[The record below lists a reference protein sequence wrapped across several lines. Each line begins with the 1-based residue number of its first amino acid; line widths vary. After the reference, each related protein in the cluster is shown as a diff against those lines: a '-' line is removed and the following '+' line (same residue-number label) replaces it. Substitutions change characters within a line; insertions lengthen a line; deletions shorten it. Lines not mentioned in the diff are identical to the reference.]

1 MIGFQ
6 IIPTSLELNGPTLS
20 FSEQPV
26 GITTSESTASF
37 TGIVTSTPVGTGH
50 LSYQWYEV
58 GVGAVGSASTAEVGI
73 GTTLTLTDLTYED
86 DSGRQFYL
94 ESSYVPSAYQSSA
107 PVMIGG
113 RILDTTS
120 RGTAGIGTTVFNLT
134 EIVGIMTVG
143 DQLTIDTN
151 TGVAVSD
158 APIVSIGA
166 GIHTTVEIGTGY
178 TSSSV
183 ISSGSTVSITRV
195 GTARSTG
202 NALNAPLNSN
212 RVALGISP
220 TISITTQPGIATVI
234 TDANASFGIAATVTN
249 GTINN
254 LTYRW
259 QEDGS
264 DLSDS
269 TTVAG
274 SATTSLTIS
283 SATVGVS
290 TIRCVVSHPSASNSP
305 LNSNTVDF
313 NVVSSTVRK
322 ILYIE
327 EFDVNATLHSTQEV
341 DLVDGP
347 LEIIP
352 DQTGIAATS
361 NWNRIYSIYAPE
373 DDLSVKV
380 TLSAAAGED
389 VGSFTGGGG
398 GATIFNLTLTQSQEY
413 VANLGAAIWPS
424 GGFGYGSNGGGGSF
438 FYKGGELLVA
448 SGGGGAAGPERNGG
462 AGIGGGIGV
471 NPTLTPIGE
480 WPSLNPQ
487 GRGGE
492 APGPVM
498 TNFMGGGRVGG
509 CTIGKYWQYQGIA
522 PCASIGSTTFFTGQ
536 DGQKTSNMNGVTVTR
551 GYKAG
556 LNYQF
561 NAGNGRA
568 WTDGA
573 GGGGG
578 ALGGDGASSPG
589 GGGNGGQGFDGLG
602 TVTGTFGANTRKV
615 GVIKIEAV

>member
-20 FSEQPV
+20 FLEQPV
-26 GITTSESTASF
+26 GISTIESTASF
-37 TGIVTSTPVGTGH
+37 TGIVTSTAGTGH

-58 GVGAVGSASTAEVGI
+58 GVGVVGSASTAEVGI

-94 ESSYVPSAYQSSA
+94 ESTYVASAYQTSS
-107 PVMIGG
+107 PVIIGG
-113 RILDTTS
+113 RILDTTLS
-120 RGTAGIGTTVFNLT
+120 NTAGIGSTVFRLT
-134 EIVGIMTVG
+134 AATDVVVG
-143 DQLTIDTN
+143 DELTIDTN
-151 TGVAVSD
+151 TGIAISD
-158 APIVSIGA
+158 APIISIGA

-183 ISSGSTVSITRV
+183 ISTGSTTSIVRI

-212 RVALGISP
+212 TVTLGIAP
-220 TISITTQPGIATVI
+220 TISITTQPGIATVVTDASASFGI
-234 TDANASFGIAATVTN
+234 EATVTDGTINNLTYRWQEDGSDLSNSTTVAGSSTTTLTLTGLVDPDDSGRQFYLESSYVASAYGSSPITAGTARSTGNALNAPLNSDTVTLGVTPTISITTQPGIATVVTDANASFGIAATVTD

-313 NVVSSTVRK
+313 NVVLPTARK

-327 EFDVNATLHSTQEV
+327 EYDINATLYSTQEV
-341 DLVDGP
+341 DLVDGA

-352 DQTGIAATS
+352 DQTGIGATS
-361 NWNRIYSIYAPE
+361 NWNRIYSIHAPE

-380 TLSAAAGED
+380 TLSGAAGED
-389 VGSFTGGGG
+389 FGSFTGGAGG
-398 GATIFNLTLTQSQEY
+398 ESSFNLTLTQSQEY
-413 VANLGAAIWPS
+413 VANLGASIWPS
-424 GGFGYGSNGGGGSF
+424 GGNSTNSGDGGGGS
-438 FYKGGELLVA
+438 
-448 SGGGGAAGPERNGG
+448 
-462 AGIGGGIGV
+462 
-471 NPTLTPIGE
+471 
-480 WPSLNPQ
+480 
-487 GRGGE
+487 
-492 APGPVM
+492 
-498 TNFMGGGRVGG
+498 
-509 CTIGKYWQYQGIA
+509 
-522 PCASIGSTTFFTGQ
+522 
-536 DGQKTSNMNGVTVTR
+536 
-551 GYKAG
+551 
-556 LNYQF
+556 
-561 NAGNGRA
+561 
-568 WTDGA
+568 
-573 GGGGG
+573 
-578 ALGGDGASSPG
+578 LGGNTNEG
-589 GGGNGGQGFDGLG
+589 GTGFDGLG
-602 TVTGTFGANTRKV
+602 SATGTLGGNTRKV

>member
-6 IIPTSLELNGPTLS
+6 IFSSIPTSLDLNGPTLS

-26 GITTSESTASF
+26 GITTIESTASF

-94 ESSYVPSAYQSSA
+94 ESSYVASAYGSS
-107 PVMIGG
+107 PI
-113 RILDTTS
+113 
-120 RGTAGIGTTVFNLT
+120 TA
-134 EIVGIMTVG
+134 
-143 DQLTIDTN
+143 
-151 TGVAVSD
+151 
-158 APIVSIGA
+158 
-166 GIHTTVEIGTGY
+166 
-178 TSSSV
+178 
-183 ISSGSTVSITRV
+183 

-202 NALNAPLNSN
+202 KALNGPLNSN
-212 RVALGISP
+212 TVTLGIAP
-220 TISITTQPGIATVI
+220 TISITTQPGIATVV
-234 TDANASFGIAATVTN
+234 TSANASFGIAATVTD

-274 SATTSLTIS
+274 SATTSLTLS

-313 NVVSSTVRK
+313 NVVSPTARK

-341 DLVDGP
+341 DLVDED

-352 DQTGIAATS
+352 DQTGIAVTS

-373 DDLSVKV
+373 DDVSVKI
-380 TLSAAAGED
+380 TLEAAAGED
-389 VGSFTGGGG
+389 ATGQLSAAEEGG
-398 GATIFNLTLTQSQEY
+398 TSTFNLTLEQGQEY

-424 GGFGYGSNGGGGSF
+424 GGFTPSANDGAGGGGSF

-448 SGGGGAAGPERNGG
+448 CGGGSGGSTSGTPTAGS
-462 AGIGGGIGV
+462 GGGIGA
-471 NPTLTPIGE
+471 NPTLTNEGFHAGT
-480 WPSLNPQ
+480 SGNVNTT
-487 GRGGE
+487 
-492 APGPVM
+492 AS
-498 TNFMGGGRVGG
+498 TGGRVSA
-509 CTIGKYWQYQGIA
+509 CTIGDFWQTQGIA
-522 PCASIGSTTFFTGQ
+522 PCASIGSTTFFTGK
-536 DGQKTSNMNGVTVTR
+536 DGQKTANFNNSTVIR

-556 LNYQF
+556 VNYQF
-561 NAGNGRA
+561 NAGNGSVGG
-568 WTDGA
+568 GA

-578 ALGGDGASSPG
+578 ALGGNINRG
-589 GGGNGGQGFDGLG
+589 GTGFDGLG
-602 TVTGTFGANTRKV
+602 SATGTLGGNTRKV

>member
-6 IIPTSLELNGPTLS
+6 IFSSIPTSIDLNGPTLS
-20 FSEQPV
+20 FLEQPV
-26 GITTSESTASF
+26 GITTIESTASF

-50 LSYQWYEV
+50 LSYQWYEI
-58 GVGAVGSASTAEVGI
+58 GVGAIGSASTAEVGI
-73 GTTLTLTDLTYED
+73 GTTLTLTGLVDPD

-94 ESSYVPSAYQSSA
+94 ESRYVASAYGSS
-107 PVMIGG
+107 PI
-113 RILDTTS
+113 
-120 RGTAGIGTTVFNLT
+120 TA
-134 EIVGIMTVG
+134 
-143 DQLTIDTN
+143 
-151 TGVAVSD
+151 
-158 APIVSIGA
+158 
-166 GIHTTVEIGTGY
+166 
-178 TSSSV
+178 
-183 ISSGSTVSITRV
+183 

-212 RVALGISP
+212 TVSLGVAP
-220 TISITTQPGIATVI
+220 TISITTQPGIATVV
-234 TDANASFGIAATVTN
+234 TDANASFGIAATVTD

-254 LTYRW
+254 LAYRW
-259 QEDGS
+259 QQNGS

-283 SATVGVS
+283 SDTVGVS

-305 LNSNTVDF
+305 LNSDTVDF
-313 NVVSSTVRK
+313 NVVSPTARK

-327 EFDVNATLHSTQEV
+327 EFDVNATLYSTQIV
-341 DLVDGP
+341 DLVDGA

-380 TLSAAAGED
+380 TLSGAAGED
-389 VGSFTGGGG
+389 FGSFTGGEGG
-398 GATIFNLTLTQSQEY
+398 VSSFNLTLTQSQEY

-424 GGFGYGSNGGGGSF
+424 GGNSFTRGDGGGGSF

-448 SGGGGAAGPERNGG
+448 SGGGSGAYSQNGQAGS
-462 AGIGGGIGV
+462 GGGIGA
-471 NPTLTPIGE
+471 NPTLTPIGLF
-480 WPSLNPQ
+480 P
-487 GRGGE
+487 GGE
-492 APGPVM
+492 SSAN
-498 TNFMGGGRVGG
+498 TTETTGGRVGG
-509 CTIGKYWQYQGIA
+509 CTIGDFWQTQGVA
-522 PCASIGSTTFFTGQ
+522 PCASIGSTTFFTGK
-536 DGQKTSNMNGVTVTR
+536 DGQKTFNFNGVSVTR

-561 NAGNGRA
+561 NAGNAPTGNN
-568 WTDGA
+568 

-578 ALGGDGASSPG
+578 GSLGGNTNEG
-589 GGGNGGQGFDGLG
+589 GSGFDGLG
-602 TVTGTFGANTRKV
+602 SATGTLGGNTRKV

>member
-1 MIGFQ
+1 MIGFKVFRNT
-6 IIPTSLELNGPTLS
+6 PTTIDLNGPILS
-20 FSEQPV
+20 FLEQPV

-73 GTTLTLTDLTYED
+73 GTTLTLTGLVDPD

-94 ESSYVPSAYQSSA
+94 ESQYVASAYG
-107 PVMIGG
+107 VGLI
-113 RILDTTS
+113 
-120 RGTAGIGTTVFNLT
+120 TA
-134 EIVGIMTVG
+134 
-143 DQLTIDTN
+143 
-151 TGVAVSD
+151 
-158 APIVSIGA
+158 
-166 GIHTTVEIGTGY
+166 
-178 TSSSV
+178 
-183 ISSGSTVSITRV
+183 

-212 RVALGISP
+212 TVSLGIAP
-220 TISITTQPGIATVI
+220 NISITTQPGIATAI
-234 TDANASFGIAATVTN
+234 ADANASFGIAATVTD

-283 SATVGVS
+283 SDTVGVS

-313 NVVSSTVRK
+313 NVVSPTARK
-322 ILYIE
+322 IIHIE
-327 EFDVNATLHSTQEV
+327 EFDVNATLYSTTIWN
-341 DLVDGP
+341 LVDGSR
-347 LEIIP
+347 EIIP
-352 DQTGIAATS
+352 STVAFGATS
-361 NWNRIYSIYAPE
+361 DWNRIYSIYAPE
-373 DDLSVKV
+373 DDIDVQI
-380 TLSAAAGED
+380 TLLGAAG
-389 VGSFTGGGG
+389 GPHGLNNASLGGQGG
-398 GATIFNLTLTQSQEY
+398 KSVFNLTLEQSQEY

-424 GGFGYGSNGGGGSF
+424 GGNSVDGGAGGGGSF

-448 SGGGGAAGPERNGG
+448 CGGGGGASASRHGPNGS
-462 AGIGGGIGV
+462 GGGIGA
-471 NPTLTPIGE
+471 NPTLTPIGQFAGQFDAVN
-480 WPSLNPQ
+480 LV
-487 GRGGE
+487 GT
-492 APGPVM
+492 A
-498 TNFMGGGRVGG
+498 GGRVGG
-509 CTIGKYWQYQGIA
+509 CTIGDFWQTQGVA

-536 DGQKTSNMNGVTVTR
+536 DGQKTDNLNNSTVIR

-561 NAGNGRA
+561 NGGNSGS
-568 WTDGA
+568 GEQG

-578 ALGGDGASSPG
+578 AIGGDGGINEAG
-589 GGGNGGQGFDGLG
+589 TGFDGLG
-602 TVTGTFGANTRKV
+602 SATGYVGGNTRIT
-615 GVIKIEAV
+615 GSIKIEAV

>member
-20 FSEQPV
+20 FLEQPV
-26 GITTSESTASF
+26 GISTIESTASF
-37 TGIVTSTPVGTGH
+37 TGIVTSTAGTGH

-58 GVGAVGSASTAEVGI
+58 GVGVVGSASTAEVGI

-94 ESSYVPSAYQSSA
+94 ESTYVASAYQTSS
-107 PVMIGG
+107 PVIIGG
-113 RILDTTS
+113 RILDTTLS
-120 RGTAGIGTTVFNLT
+120 NTAGIGSTEFRLT
-134 EIVGIMTVG
+134 AATDVVVG

-151 TGVAVSD
+151 TGIAISD
-158 APIVSIGA
+158 APIISIGA

-183 ISSGSTVSITRV
+183 ISTGSTTSIVRI

-212 RVALGISP
+212 TVTLGIAP
-220 TISITTQPGIATVI
+220 TISITTQPGIATVV
-234 TDANASFGIAATVTN
+234 TDASASFGIEATVTD

-264 DLSDS
+264 DLSNS

-274 SATTSLTIS
+274 SSTTSLTIS

-313 NVVSSTVRK
+313 NVVSPTARK

-341 DLVDGP
+341 DLVDGA

-352 DQTGIAATS
+352 DQTGIGATS
-361 NWNRIYSIYAPE
+361 NWNRIYSIHAPE

-380 TLSAAAGED
+380 TLSGAAGED
-389 VGSFTGGGG
+389 YGSFTGGAGG
-398 GATIFNLTLTQSQEY
+398 ECSFNLTLTQSQEY

-424 GGFGYGSNGGGGSF
+424 GGNSSTRGDGGGGSF
-438 FYKGGELLVA
+438 FYEGGELLVA
-448 SGGGGAAGPERNGG
+448 SGGGSGAYSQNGQAGS
-462 AGIGGGIGV
+462 GGGIGV
-471 NPTLTPIGE
+471 NPSLTPVGLF
-480 WPSLNPQ
+480 P
-487 GRGGE
+487 GGTSSPNQAAE
-492 APGPVM
+492 
-498 TNFMGGGRVGG
+498 TGGRVGG
-509 CTIGKYWQYQGIA
+509 CTIGDFWQTQGIA

-536 DGQKTSNMNGVTVTR
+536 DGQKTSNFNGVSVTR

-561 NAGNGRA
+561 NAGNAPTGNN
-568 WTDGA
+568 

-578 ALGGDGASSPG
+578 GSLGGNTNEG
-589 GGGNGGQGFDGLG
+589 GTGFDGLG
-602 TVTGTFGANTRKV
+602 SATGTLGGNTRKV

>member
-6 IIPTSLELNGPTLS
+6 IFSSIPTSLDLNGPTLS

-26 GITTSESTASF
+26 GITTIESTASF

-73 GTTLTLTDLTYED
+73 GTTLTLTGLVDPD

-94 ESSYVPSAYQSSA
+94 ESSYVASAYGSS
-107 PVMIGG
+107 PI
-113 RILDTTS
+113 
-120 RGTAGIGTTVFNLT
+120 TA
-134 EIVGIMTVG
+134 
-143 DQLTIDTN
+143 
-151 TGVAVSD
+151 
-158 APIVSIGA
+158 
-166 GIHTTVEIGTGY
+166 
-178 TSSSV
+178 
-183 ISSGSTVSITRV
+183 

-202 NALNAPLNSN
+202 KALNGPLNSN
-212 RVALGISP
+212 TVTLGIAP
-220 TISITTQPGIATVI
+220 TISITTQPGIATVV
-234 TDANASFGIAATVTN
+234 TSANASFGIAATVTD

-290 TIRCVVSHPSASNSP
+290 TIRCVVSHPNASNSP

-313 NVVSSTVRK
+313 NVVGDSSRK
-322 ILYIE
+322 VIYVE
-327 EFDVNATLHSTQEV
+327 EFDVNATLYNTQEY
-341 DLVDGP
+341 DLVNED

-352 DQTGIAATS
+352 DEVGLAVTS

-373 DDLSVKV
+373 SDVDVKI
-380 TLSAAAGED
+380 TLEGAAGKTPQVSAPRTPGE
-389 VGSFTGGGG
+389 GGVS
-398 GATIFNLTLTQSQEY
+398 TFNLTLEQGQEY
-413 VANLGAAIWPS
+413 VVNLGAAIWPS
-424 GGFGYGSNGGGGSF
+424 GGNSAMDTNEGGGGSF

-448 SGGGGAAGPERNGG
+448 SGGGSG
-462 AGIGGGIGV
+462 AGGFDNGTSGTGGGIGV
-471 NPTLTPIGE
+471 NPTLTPLGFF
-480 WPSLNPQ
+480 P
-487 GRGGE
+487 
-492 APGPVM
+492 
-498 TNFMGGGRVGG
+498 GGGSESRNPNQTGTTGG
-509 CTIGKYWQYQGIA
+509 KVSACTIGDFWETQGIA
-522 PCASIGSTTFFTGQ
+522 PCASIGSTTFFTGK

-561 NAGNGRA
+561 NAGNSVVTA
-568 WTDGA
+568 TDG

-578 ALGGDGASSPG
+578 AIGGDTMRG
-589 GGGNGGQGFDGLG
+589 GTGFDGLG
-602 TVTGTFGANTRKV
+602 TATGTLGGNTKIV
-615 GVIKIEAV
+615 GSIKIEAV

>member
-6 IIPTSLELNGPTLS
+6 IFSSIPTSLDLNGPTLS
-20 FSEQPV
+20 FLEQPV

-73 GTTLTLTDLTYED
+73 GTTLTLTGLVDPD

-94 ESSYVPSAYQSSA
+94 ESSYVASAYGSS
-107 PVMIGG
+107 PI
-113 RILDTTS
+113 
-120 RGTAGIGTTVFNLT
+120 TA
-134 EIVGIMTVG
+134 
-143 DQLTIDTN
+143 
-151 TGVAVSD
+151 
-158 APIVSIGA
+158 
-166 GIHTTVEIGTGY
+166 
-178 TSSSV
+178 
-183 ISSGSTVSITRV
+183 

-202 NALNAPLNSN
+202 NALNAPLNSDT
-212 RVALGISP
+212 VSLGISP
-220 TISITTQPGIATVI
+220 TISITTQPGISTVV
-234 TDANASFGIAATVTN
+234 TDANASFGIAATVTD

-254 LTYRW
+254 LTYQW

-290 TIRCVVSHPSASNSP
+290 TIRCVLSHPSASNSP

-313 NVVSSTVRK
+313 NVVSPTARK

-327 EFDVNATLHSTQEV
+327 EFDVNATLYSTQEV
-341 DLVDGP
+341 DLVDGA

-352 DQTGIAATS
+352 DQIGVGVTS

-380 TLSAAAGED
+380 TLSGSAGD
-389 VGSFTGGGG
+389 DSDATQFGSFTGGEGG
-398 GATIFNLTLTQSQEY
+398 TSTFNLTLTQSQEY

-424 GGFGYGSNGGGGSF
+424 GGKSANVGDGGGGSF
-438 FYKGGELLVA
+438 FYEGGELLVA
-448 SGGGGAAGPERNGG
+448 SGGGSGAYSQNGHPG
-462 AGIGGGIGV
+462 SGGGIGA
-471 NPTLTPIGE
+471 NPSLPPIGLF
-480 WPSLNPQ
+480 P
-487 GRGGE
+487 GGE
-492 APGPVM
+492 HVNAAN
-498 TNFMGGGRVGG
+498 TFHITGGRVGG
-509 CTIGKYWQYQGIA
+509 CTIGDFWQTQGIA
-522 PCASIGSTTFFTGQ
+522 PCASIGSTTFFTGK
-536 DGQKTSNMNGVTVTR
+536 DGQKTTNFNGVTVIR

-561 NAGNGRA
+561 NAGNSGPGGN
-568 WTDGA
+568 DG

-578 ALGGDGASSPG
+578 ALGGDVNEG
-589 GGGNGGQGFDGLG
+589 GSGFDGLG
-602 TVTGTFGANTRKV
+602 SATGTLGGNTRKV

>member
-6 IIPTSLELNGPTLS
+6 IFSSIPTSLDLNGPTLS
-20 FSEQPV
+20 FLEQPV
-26 GITTSESTASF
+26 GITTIESTASF

-73 GTTLTLTDLTYED
+73 GTTLTLTGLVDPD

-94 ESSYVPSAYQSSA
+94 ESQYVASAYGSS
-107 PVMIGG
+107 PI
-113 RILDTTS
+113 
-120 RGTAGIGTTVFNLT
+120 TA
-134 EIVGIMTVG
+134 
-143 DQLTIDTN
+143 
-151 TGVAVSD
+151 
-158 APIVSIGA
+158 
-166 GIHTTVEIGTGY
+166 
-178 TSSSV
+178 
-183 ISSGSTVSITRV
+183 

-212 RVALGISP
+212 TVTLGVAP
-220 TISITTQPGIATVI
+220 TISITTQPGIATVV
-234 TDANASFGIAATVTN
+234 TDANASFGIAATVTD

-269 TTVAG
+269 TTVTG

-283 SATVGVS
+283 SDTVGVS

-313 NVVSSTVRK
+313 NVVSPTARK
-322 ILYIE
+322 ILYVE
-327 EFDVNATLHSTQEV
+327 EFDVNATLYSTQEV
-341 DLVDGP
+341 DLVDGA

-352 DQTGIAATS
+352 DQTGIGVTS

-373 DDLSVKV
+373 SNLSVKV
-380 TLSAAAGED
+380 TLEGAAGETVVD
-389 VGSFTGGGG
+389 AVNADGTNVQTMGGGEG
-398 GATIFNLTLTQSQEY
+398 GTSEFNLTLTQSQEY

-424 GGFGYGSNGGGGSF
+424 GGNAVLDGGKGGGGSF
-438 FYKGGELLVA
+438 FYEGGELLVA
-448 SGGGGAAGPERNGG
+448 CGGGGGGSNGPLNAGGLD
-462 AGIGGGIGV
+462 GIGGGVGV
-471 NPTLTPIGE
+471 NPTLT
-480 WPSLNPQ
+480 SLGFFP
-487 GRGGE
+487 GGTL
-492 APGPVM
+492 APNQAG
-498 TNFMGGGRVGG
+498 TTGGKVSA
-509 CTIGKYWQYQGIA
+509 CTIGDFWQTQGIA

-536 DGQKTSNMNGVTVTR
+536 NGQKTSNFNGVSVTR

-561 NAGNGRA
+561 NGGNGNTA
-568 WTDGA
+568 GS

-578 ALGGDGASSPG
+578 GSI
-589 GGGNGGQGFDGLG
+589 GGNGGGGSSGLSASAAQGGLGFDGLG
-602 TVTGTFGANTRKV
+602 SATGTFGGNTRKV

>member
-6 IIPTSLELNGPTLS
+6 IFSSIPTSLDLNGPTLS
-20 FSEQPV
+20 FLEQPV
-26 GITTSESTASF
+26 GITTIESTASF

-73 GTTLTLTDLTYED
+73 GTTLTLTGLVDPD

-94 ESSYVPSAYQSSA
+94 ESSYVASAYGSS
-107 PVMIGG
+107 PI
-113 RILDTTS
+113 
-120 RGTAGIGTTVFNLT
+120 TA
-134 EIVGIMTVG
+134 
-143 DQLTIDTN
+143 
-151 TGVAVSD
+151 
-158 APIVSIGA
+158 
-166 GIHTTVEIGTGY
+166 
-178 TSSSV
+178 
-183 ISSGSTVSITRV
+183 

-212 RVALGISP
+212 TVALGVAP
-220 TISITTQPGIATVI
+220 TISITTQPGIATVV
-234 TDANASFGIAATVTN
+234 TDANTSFGIAATVTD

-313 NVVSSTVRK
+313 NVVSPTARK

-327 EFDVNATLHSTQEV
+327 EYDINATLYSTQEV
-341 DLVDGP
+341 DLVDGAF
-347 LEIIP
+347 EIIP
-352 DQTGIAATS
+352 DQTGIGATS
-361 NWNRIYSIYAPE
+361 NWNRVYSIYAPE

-380 TLSAAAGED
+380 TLSGAAGED
-389 VGSFTGGGG
+389 YGSFTGGAGG
-398 GATIFNLTLTQSQEY
+398 ESSFNLTLTQSQEY

-424 GGFGYGSNGGGGSF
+424 GGNSATRGDGGGGSF
-438 FYKGGELLVA
+438 FYEGGELLVA
-448 SGGGGAAGPERNGG
+448 SGGGSGAYSQNGQAGD
-462 AGIGGGIGV
+462 GGGIGA
-471 NPTLTPIGE
+471 NPTLTPIGLF
-480 WPSLNPQ
+480 P
-487 GRGGE
+487 GGE
-492 APGPVM
+492 SSAN
-498 TNFMGGGRVGG
+498 TTETTGGRVGG
-509 CTIGKYWQYQGIA
+509 CTIGDFWQTQGVA

-536 DGQKTSNMNGVTVTR
+536 DGQKTSNFNGVSVIR

-561 NAGNGRA
+561 NAGNAPTGNN
-568 WTDGA
+568 

-578 ALGGDGASSPG
+578 GSLGGNTNEG
-589 GGGNGGQGFDGLG
+589 GTGFDGLG
-602 TVTGTFGANTRKV
+602 SATGTLGGNTRKV

>member
-6 IIPTSLELNGPTLS
+6 IFSSIPTSIDLNGPTLS
-20 FSEQPV
+20 FLEQPV
-26 GITTSESTASF
+26 GITTIESTASF

-73 GTTLTLTDLTYED
+73 GTTLTLTGLVDPD

-94 ESSYVPSAYQSSA
+94 ESSYVASAYGSS
-107 PVMIGG
+107 PI
-113 RILDTTS
+113 
-120 RGTAGIGTTVFNLT
+120 TA
-134 EIVGIMTVG
+134 
-143 DQLTIDTN
+143 
-151 TGVAVSD
+151 
-158 APIVSIGA
+158 
-166 GIHTTVEIGTGY
+166 
-178 TSSSV
+178 
-183 ISSGSTVSITRV
+183 

-202 NALNAPLNSN
+202 NALNAPLNSDT
-212 RVALGISP
+212 VTLGISP

-234 TDANASFGIAATVTN
+234 ADANASFGIAATVTD

-254 LTYRW
+254 LAYRW
-259 QEDGS
+259 QQNGS

-269 TTVAG
+269 TTVTG

-283 SATVGVS
+283 SDTVGVS

-313 NVVSSTVRK
+313 NVVSPTVRK
-322 ILYIE
+322 ILYVE

-341 DLVDGP
+341 DLVDGA

-380 TLSAAAGED
+380 TLSGAAGED
-389 VGSFTGGGG
+389 LGSFTGGAGG
-398 GATIFNLTLTQSQEY
+398 ESTFNLTLTQSQEY

-424 GGFGYGSNGGGGSF
+424 GGDGGGEFVGGGGGSF

-448 SGGGGAAGPERNGG
+448 AGGGSGSAISNGQAGQ
-462 AGIGGGIGV
+462 GGGIGL
-471 NPTLTPIGE
+471 NPTLTNEGLWAGQASE
-480 WPSLNPQ
+480 GFTTLNATATT
-487 GRGGE
+487 GGKVS
-492 APGPVM
+492 A
-498 TNFMGGGRVGG
+498 
-509 CTIGKYWQYQGIA
+509 CTIGDFWQTQGIA
-522 PCASIGSTTFFTGQ
+522 PCVSIGSTTFFTGQ
-536 DGQKTSNMNGVTVTR
+536 DGQKTSNMNGVSVTR

-561 NAGNGRA
+561 NAGNGIVGG
-568 WTDGA
+568 GA

-578 ALGGDGASSPG
+578 ALGGDIGQG
-589 GGGNGGQGFDGLG
+589 GTGFDGLG
-602 TVTGTFGANTRKV
+602 TATGTLGGNSRKV

>member
-6 IIPTSLELNGPTLS
+6 IFSSIPTSIDLNGPTLS
-20 FSEQPV
+20 FLEQPV
-26 GITTSESTASF
+26 GITTIESTASF

-73 GTTLTLTDLTYED
+73 GTTLTLTGLVDPD

-94 ESSYVPSAYQSSA
+94 QSSYVASAYGSG
-107 PVMIGG
+107 PI
-113 RILDTTS
+113 
-120 RGTAGIGTTVFNLT
+120 TA
-134 EIVGIMTVG
+134 
-143 DQLTIDTN
+143 
-151 TGVAVSD
+151 
-158 APIVSIGA
+158 
-166 GIHTTVEIGTGY
+166 
-178 TSSSV
+178 
-183 ISSGSTVSITRV
+183 

-202 NALNAPLNSN
+202 KALNGPLNSN
-212 RVALGISP
+212 TIALGISP
-220 TISITTQPGIATVI
+220 TISITTQPGISTVV
-234 TDANASFGIAATVTN
+234 TSANASFGIAATVTD

-254 LTYRW
+254 LTYQW

-290 TIRCVVSHPSASNSP
+290 TIRCVVSHPNASNSP

-313 NVVSSTVRK
+313 NVVSPTARK

-341 DLVDGP
+341 DFVDGA

-380 TLSAAAGED
+380 TLSGAEGED
-389 VGSFTGGGG
+389 FGSFVAGQGGV
-398 GATIFNLTLTQSQEY
+398 TTFNLTLTQSQEY

-424 GGFGYGSNGGGGSF
+424 GGFGSGSNGGGGSF

-448 SGGGGAAGPERNGG
+448 SGGGGGAGATLNGG
-462 AGIGGGIGV
+462 AGVGGGLGV

-480 WPSLNPQ
+480 FSSGTTTPD
-487 GRGGE
+487 
-492 APGPVM
+492 
-498 TNFMGGGRVGG
+498 TIHTGGGRVGG
-509 CTIGKYWQYQGIA
+509 CTIGNYWQTQGVA

-561 NAGNGRA
+561 NGGNGSG
-568 WTDGA
+568 TDSA

-578 ALGGDGASSPG
+578 ALGGDGGLGSSGSG
-589 GGGNGGQGFDGLG
+589 GGGQGFDGLG
-602 TVTGTFGANTRKV
+602 SATGTVGGNTRKV

>member
-6 IIPTSLELNGPTLS
+6 IFSSIPTSLDLNGPTLS
-20 FSEQPV
+20 FLEQPV
-26 GITTSESTASF
+26 GITTIESTASF

-73 GTTLTLTDLTYED
+73 GTTLTLTGLVDPD

-94 ESSYVPSAYQSSA
+94 ESSYVASAYGSS
-107 PVMIGG
+107 PI
-113 RILDTTS
+113 
-120 RGTAGIGTTVFNLT
+120 TA
-134 EIVGIMTVG
+134 
-143 DQLTIDTN
+143 
-151 TGVAVSD
+151 
-158 APIVSIGA
+158 
-166 GIHTTVEIGTGY
+166 
-178 TSSSV
+178 
-183 ISSGSTVSITRV
+183 

-202 NALNAPLNSN
+202 NALNAPLNSDTVSLG
-212 RVALGISP
+212 VAP
-220 TISITTQPGIATVI
+220 TISITTQPGIATVV
-234 TDANASFGIAATVTN
+234 TSANASFGIAATVTD

-269 TTVAG
+269 TTVTG

-313 NVVSSTVRK
+313 NVVLPTARK

-327 EFDVNATLHSTQEV
+327 EYDINATLYSTQEV
-341 DLVDGP
+341 DLVDGA

-361 NWNRIYSIYAPE
+361 NWNRVYSIYAPE

-380 TLSAAAGED
+380 TLSGAAAED
-389 VGSFTGGGG
+389 FGSFTGGGG
-398 GATIFNLTLTQSQEY
+398 GLTYFNLTLTQSQEY

-424 GGFGYGSNGGGGSF
+424 GGFGSGSNGGGGSF

-448 SGGGGAAGPERNGG
+448 SGGGGGAGPTLNGG
-462 AGIGGGIGV
+462 AGVGGGIGV
-471 NPTLTPIGE
+471 NPTLTPIGLF
-480 WPSLNPQ
+480 P
-487 GRGGE
+487 GGE
-492 APGPVM
+492 SSANTTGL
-498 TNFMGGGRVGG
+498 TGGRVGG
-509 CTIGKYWQYQGIA
+509 CTIGNYWQTQGIA

-561 NAGNGRA
+561 NGGNGSGA
-568 WTDGA
+568 DGA

-578 ALGGDGASSPG
+578 ALGGEG
-589 GGGNGGQGFDGLG
+589 GSVLNYGRGGQGFDGLG
-602 TVTGTFGANTRKV
+602 TAIGDVGPNTRKV

>member
-1 MIGFQ
+1 MIGFKVFRNT
-6 IIPTSLELNGPTLS
+6 PTTIDLNGPILS
-20 FSEQPV
+20 FLEQPV
-26 GITTSESTASF
+26 GITTIESTASF

-73 GTTLTLTDLTYED
+73 GTTLTVTGLVDPD

-94 ESSYVPSAYQSSA
+94 ESSYVASAYGSS
-107 PVMIGG
+107 PI
-113 RILDTTS
+113 
-120 RGTAGIGTTVFNLT
+120 TA
-134 EIVGIMTVG
+134 
-143 DQLTIDTN
+143 
-151 TGVAVSD
+151 
-158 APIVSIGA
+158 
-166 GIHTTVEIGTGY
+166 
-178 TSSSV
+178 
-183 ISSGSTVSITRV
+183 

-202 NALNAPLNSN
+202 NALNAPLNSDT
-212 RVALGISP
+212 VTLGIAP
-220 TISITTQPGIATVI
+220 TISITTQPGIATVV
-234 TDANASFGIAATVTN
+234 TDANASFGIAATVTD

-313 NVVSSTVRK
+313 NVVLPTARK

-341 DLVDGP
+341 DLVDGD

-352 DQTGIAATS
+352 DQTGIAVTS

-373 DDLSVKV
+373 DDVSVKI
-380 TLSAAAGED
+380 TLEAAAGED
-389 VGSFTGGGG
+389 ATGQLSAAEEGG
-398 GATIFNLTLTQSQEY
+398 TSTFNLTLEQGQEY

-424 GGFGYGSNGGGGSF
+424 GGFAPNDTNGAGGGGSF
-438 FYKGGELLVA
+438 FYRGGELLVA
-448 SGGGGAAGPERNGG
+448 CGGGSGGSSSGTPTAGS
-462 AGIGGGIGV
+462 GGGIGA
-471 NPTLTPIGE
+471 NPTLTNEGVYAG
-480 WPSLNPQ
+480 NT
-487 GRGGE
+487 
-492 APGPVM
+492 
-498 TNFMGGGRVGG
+498 TNFSDAINNTTGGRVSA
-509 CTIGKYWQYQGIA
+509 CTIGDFWQTQGIA
-522 PCASIGSTTFFTGQ
+522 PCASIGSTTFFTGK
-536 DGQKTSNMNGVTVTR
+536 DGQKTANFNNSTVIR

-561 NAGNGRA
+561 NAGNGIGA
-568 WTDGA
+568 GA

-578 ALGGDGASSPG
+578 ALGGNINRG
-589 GGGNGGQGFDGLG
+589 GTGFDGLG
-602 TVTGTFGANTRKV
+602 SATGTLGGNTRKV

>member
-6 IIPTSLELNGPTLS
+6 IFSSIPTSLDLNGPTLS
-20 FSEQPV
+20 FLEQPV
-26 GITTSESTASF
+26 GITTTESTASF

-73 GTTLTLTDLTYED
+73 GTTLTLTGLVDPD
-86 DSGRQFYL
+86 DTGRQFYL
-94 ESSYVPSAYQSSA
+94 ESSYVASAYGSS
-107 PVMIGG
+107 PI
-113 RILDTTS
+113 
-120 RGTAGIGTTVFNLT
+120 TA
-134 EIVGIMTVG
+134 
-143 DQLTIDTN
+143 
-151 TGVAVSD
+151 
-158 APIVSIGA
+158 
-166 GIHTTVEIGTGY
+166 
-178 TSSSV
+178 
-183 ISSGSTVSITRV
+183 

-202 NALNAPLNSN
+202 NALNAPLNSDT
-212 RVALGISP
+212 VALGVAP
-220 TISITTQPGIATVI
+220 TISITTQPGIATVV
-234 TDANASFGIAATVTN
+234 TSANASFGIAATVTD

-313 NVVSSTVRK
+313 NVVSETTRK
-322 ILYIE
+322 IIYIE

-341 DLVDGP
+341 KLVDGA

-380 TLSAAAGED
+380 TLSGAAGED
-389 VGSFTGGGG
+389 FGSFTGGEGG
-398 GATIFNLTLTQSQEY
+398 ESTFNLTLTQSQEY

-424 GGFGYGSNGGGGSF
+424 GGNSPIRGNGGGGSF

-448 SGGGGAAGPERNGG
+448 SAGGSGAHSIDGQAGD
-462 AGIGGGIGV
+462 GGGIGA
-471 NPTLTPIGE
+471 NPTLTPIGLF
-480 WPSLNPQ
+480 P
-487 GRGGE
+487 GGE
-492 APGPVM
+492 SSANTTGL
-498 TNFMGGGRVGG
+498 TGGRVGG
-509 CTIGKYWQYQGIA
+509 CTIGDFWQTQGIA
-522 PCASIGSTTFFTGQ
+522 PCASIGSTTFFTGK
-536 DGQKTSNMNGVTVTR
+536 DGQKTDNFNNSAVIR

-561 NAGNGRA
+561 NAGNASISGN
-568 WTDGA
+568 DG

-578 ALGGDGASSPG
+578 ALGGNVNQG
-589 GGGNGGQGFDGLG
+589 GTGFDGLG
-602 TVTGTFGANTRKV
+602 TATGTLGGNTRKV

>member
-1 MIGFQ
+1 MIGFKVFRNT
-6 IIPTSLELNGPTLS
+6 PTTIDLNGPTLS
-20 FSEQPV
+20 FLEQPV
-26 GITTSESTASF
+26 GITTSESSASF

-73 GTTLTLTDLTYED
+73 GTTLTLTGLVDPD

-94 ESSYVPSAYQSSA
+94 ESSYVASAYGSE
-107 PVMIGG
+107 PILNGG
-113 RILDTTS
+113 RLLDTTLS
-120 RGTAGIGTTVFNLT
+120 IAAGVGTTVFHLSSL
-134 EIVGIMTVG
+134 VGIVTVG
-143 DQLTIDTN
+143 DQLTVDSN
-151 TGVAVSD
+151 SGVAVTD
-158 APIVSIGA
+158 APIVSVSLGSKY
-166 GIHTTVEIGTGY
+166 VEVGSGY

-183 ISSGSTVSITRV
+183 IGIGSTATIVRI

-212 RVALGISP
+212 TVTLGVAP
-220 TISITTQPGIATVI
+220 TISITTQPGIATVV
-234 TDANASFGIAATVTN
+234 TDANASFGIAATVTD

-269 TTVAG
+269 TTVTG

-283 SATVGVS
+283 SDTVGVS

-313 NVVSSTVRK
+313 NVVSPTARK
-322 ILYIE
+322 VLYIE
-327 EFDVNATLHSTQEV
+327 EFDVNATLHSSQEV
-341 DLVDGP
+341 DLVDGA

-380 TLSAAAGED
+380 TLSGAAGED
-389 VGSFTGGGG
+389 YGLFTGGEGG
-398 GATIFNLTLTQSQEY
+398 ESTFNLTLTQSQEY

-424 GGFGYGSNGGGGSF
+424 GGYSEFTGDGGGGSF

-448 SGGGGAAGPERNGG
+448 SGGGSGAFNENSGG
-462 AGIGGGIGV
+462 QPGSGGGLGV
-471 NPTLTPIGE
+471 NPTLTPIGLF
-480 WPSLNPQ
+480 P
-487 GRGGE
+487 GGDNV
-492 APGPVM
+492 PN
-498 TNFMGGGRVGG
+498 TTQSTGGRVGG
-509 CTIGKYWQYQGIA
+509 CTIGDYWQTQGIA
-522 PCASIGSTTFFTGQ
+522 PCVSMGSTTFFTGK
-536 DGQKTSNMNGVTVTR
+536 DGQKTSNMNGVSVIR

-561 NAGNGRA
+561 NGGNGDSA
-568 WTDGA
+568 HS

-578 ALGGDGASSPG
+578 ALGGNRGEG
-589 GGGNGGQGFDGLG
+589 GTGFDGLG
-602 TVTGTFGANTRKV
+602 SATGTLGGNTRKV
-615 GVIKIEAV
+615 GYIKIEAV